1 MNLNTHHS
9 HRPNKWGR
17 LKAKLAEANRDA
29 ERWFEASHEIA
40 ERLAF
45 YKTKC
50 ETYQE
55 QNAALILMNDTL
67 ERRVTKLIGMLESLT
82 EKNVELV
89 RNKH

>member
-1 MNLNTHHS
+1 MNYNTHHS

-17 LKAKLAEANRDA
+17 LKAKLAEANRNA
-29 ERWFEASHEIA
+29 ERWFEASREIA
-40 ERLAF
+40 ERLAL
-45 YKTKC
+45 YKMKC

-67 ERRVTKLIGMLESLT
+67 ERRVNKLIGMLETLSD
-82 EKNVELV
+82 KNAELV